1 MIMSWNKE
9 NIIETKD
16 KINPQRY
23 KTQVLMCQQ
32 VLGLDLRSSYLCCI
46 DCVCIA
52 VLLLLWLLLLLL
64 LLLLKLL
71 LI

>member
-9 NIIETKD
+9 NIIETKE

-32 VLGLDLRSSYLCCI
+32 VLGLDLKSSYLCYI
-46 DCVCIA
+46 DCVYIA
-52 VLLLLWLLLLLL
+52 LLLSVLLP
-64 LLLLKLL
+64 L